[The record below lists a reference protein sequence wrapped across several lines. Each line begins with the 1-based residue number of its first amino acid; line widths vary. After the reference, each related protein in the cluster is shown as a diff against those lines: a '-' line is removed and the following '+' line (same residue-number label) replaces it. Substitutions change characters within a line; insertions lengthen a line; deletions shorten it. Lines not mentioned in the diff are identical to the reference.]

1 MSEQEQELA
10 ALVAYQERDRLAM
23 IEARLARIEKM
34 LSDAHRALMPV
45 LENPGRL
52 LAKIMGGGK

>member
-1 MSEQEQELA
+1 MSGPDQIDA
-10 ALVAYQERDRLAM
+10 PVSAHDRLAA
-23 IEARLARIEKM
+23 IEDRLDRIETM
-34 LSDAHRALMPV
+34 LGEAHRAIMPV

>member
-1 MSEQEQELA
+1 MSAPAPDQ
-10 ALVAYQERDRLAM
+10 DRLSA
-23 IEARLARIEKM
+23 IEERLGKIEEM
-34 LSDAHRALMPV
+34 LGEAHRAIMPV

>member
-1 MSEQEQELA
+1 MSVPDDQ
-10 ALVAYQERDRLAM
+10 DRLER
-23 IEARLARIEKM
+23 IEASLERIEDK
-34 LSDAHRALMPV
+34 LSQAHAAIMPV

>member
-1 MSEQEQELA
+1 MSDVSERLDAIEG
-10 ALVAYQERDRLAM
+10 ALE
-23 IEARLARIEKM
+23 RIEEKI
-34 LSDAHRALMPV
+34 SQAHAAIMPV